1 LDSIWK
7 KVDKAIIVILI
18 MSLLMNISTVI
29 SVLNVAVLLTLL
41 VIYAKIYFKS
51 KAVFTIGLMFF
62 TVMLMLHNFIAI
74 YAYLVM
80 APLYPNDLLP
90 YFVAIH
96 VAELIGIIALLRVT
110 L

>member
-1 LDSIWK
+1 
-7 KVDKAIIVILI
+7 
-18 MSLLMNISTVI
+18 MNLSTVI

-41 VIYAKIYFKS
+41 VIYIKIYIKS
-51 KAVFTIGLMFF
+51 RAVFTIGLIFF
-62 TVMLMLHNFIAI
+62 TVMLMLHNLITV

-80 APLYPNDLLP
+80 VPLYPDDLLP

-96 VAELIGIIALLRVT
+96 IAELVGIVALLRVT

>member
-1 LDSIWK
+1 MI
-7 KVDKAIIVILI
+7 A
-18 MSLLMNISTVI
+18 STAV
-29 SVLNVAVLLTLL
+29 SVLNVAVLLILL
-41 VIYAKIYFKS
+41 VIYAKTYVKS

-62 TVMLMLHNFIAI
+62 TVMLMLHNLIAV

-80 APLYPNDLLP
+80 APLYPDELLP

-96 VAELIGIIALLRVT
+96 AAELVGIVALLRVT

>member
-1 LDSIWK
+1 
-7 KVDKAIIVILI
+7 
-18 MSLLMNISTVI
+18 MSLLMNVSTVV
-29 SVLNVAVLLTLL
+29 SVLNVAVLSILL
-41 VIYAKIYFKS
+41 VIYVKIYLKS

-62 TVMLMLHNFIAI
+62 TVMLMLHNLIAV

-80 APLYPNDLLP
+80 APLYPDDLLP

-96 VAELIGIIALLRVT
+96 IAEFVGIVSLLRVT

>member
-1 LDSIWK
+1 
-7 KVDKAIIVILI
+7 
-18 MSLLMNISTVI
+18 MNLSTVI

-41 VIYAKIYFKS
+41 VIYIKIYIKS
-51 KAVFTIGLMFF
+51 RAVFTVGLIFF
-62 TVMLMLHNFIAI
+62 TVMLMLHNLIAV

-80 APLYPNDLLP
+80 APLYPDDLLP

-96 VAELIGIIALLRVT
+96 MAELVGIVALLRVT

>member
-1 LDSIWK
+1 MI
-7 KVDKAIIVILI
+7 A
-18 MSLLMNISTVI
+18 STVV
-29 SVLNVAVLLTLL
+29 SVLNVAVLLILL
-41 VIYAKIYFKS
+41 VIYAKIYLKS

-62 TVMLMLHNFIAI
+62 TVMLMLHNLIAV

-80 APLYPNDLLP
+80 APLYPDELLP

-96 VAELIGIIALLRVT
+96 AAELIGIVALLRVT

>member
-1 LDSIWK
+1 
-7 KVDKAIIVILI
+7 
-18 MSLLMNISTVI
+18 MNVSTVV
-29 SVLNVAVLLTLL
+29 SVLNVAVLSILL
-41 VIYAKIYFKS
+41 VIYTKIYTKS

-62 TVMLMLHNFIAI
+62 TVMLMLHNLIAV

-80 APLYPNDLLP
+80 APLYPDDLLP

-96 VAELIGIIALLRVT
+96 IAELVGIVSLLKVT

>member
-1 LDSIWK
+1 
-7 KVDKAIIVILI
+7 

-62 TVMLMLHNFIAI
+62 TVMLMLHNLIAI

-90 YFVAIH
+90 YFVVIH
-96 VAELIGIIALLRVT
+96 LAELIGIIALLRVT